1 MIAELQEPIP
11 GRLMGWIH
19 SRYASSNCD
28 RCSSWEVPWNT
39 YHIQQLNP
47 LHWPV
52 VSNIF
57 YFTLS
62 LWGLNVKGKI
72 VFADKTQLYACCCI
86 LILAKLLR
94 DLEFLSVGFFFV
106 CCHCQPYPLP
116 QMIAMKS
123 MKTCWRTRNW
133 NMNTQNSMQESLA
146 CKYGVNRHWR
156 TLTDALTSLLSDI

>member
-19 SRYASSNCD
+19 SRYESSNCD
-28 RCSSWEVPWNT
+28 RRSSWEVPWNT

-62 LWGLNVKGKI
+62 LWGLNVQGKI
-72 VFADKTQLYACCCI
+72 VFADKAQLYAWCCI

-94 DLEFLSVGFFFV
+94 DLEFLSVGFFLFV
-106 CCHCQPYPLP
+106 ANRIRFHKWSPWSKWKLVGAHGTETWTP
-116 QMIAMKS
+116 
-123 MKTCWRTRNW
+123 KT
-133 NMNTQNSMQESLA
+133 A
-146 CKYGVNRHWR
+146 CKKVLLASMVL
-156 TLTDALTSLLSDI
+156 TATDALLLTL

>member
-72 VFADKTQLYACCCI
+72 VFADKTQLYAWCCI

-94 DLEFLSVGFFFV
+94 DLEFLSVGFFF
-106 CCHCQPYPLP
+106 CLLPLP
-116 QMIAMKS
+116 TISASTNDRHEVNENLLAHTELKHEHPKQHARKS
-123 MKTCWRTRNW
+123 CLQVW
-133 NMNTQNSMQESLA
+133 
-146 CKYGVNRHWR
+146 C
-156 TLTDALTSLLSDI
+156 